1 VTVLEGKQMGTRSI
15 PRRHV
20 VLSLAPWL
28 VVTSAP
34 SVSLSAANSASGLL
48 PHRDAARRIG
58 WRYLAVAPEER
69 STTRLRRLLFDGA
82 DVDVGPEMLAHL
94 RRLINMKRRHD
105 FSIGNTVILDGWLL
119 ARTEARLCALATLA

>member
-1 VTVLEGKQMGTRSI
+1 MSTRLI
-15 PRRHV
+15 QRRHV

-34 SVSLSAANSASGLL
+34 SSSPSAASSASGLL
-48 PHRDAARRIG
+48 PHRDAARLIG
-58 WRYLAVAPEER
+58 WRYLAAAPEEQ
-69 STTRLRRLLFDGA
+69 STTRLRRILFDGA

-94 RRLINMKRRHD
+94 RRLIDMKRRYD
-105 FSIGNTVILDGWLL
+105 FSVGNTVVLDGWLL

>member
-1 VTVLEGKQMGTRSI
+1 M
-15 PRRHV
+15 
-20 VLSLAPWL
+20 LSLAPWL

-34 SVSLSAANSASGLL
+34 SSSPSAASSASGLL

-94 RRLINMKRRHD
+94 RRLIDMKRRHD
-105 FSIGNTVILDGWLL
+105 FSIGNTVVLDGWLL